1 MTIQPPKILTEVPDD
16 DYSFLRDLAR
26 KNDTSVSLL
35 ASEILSEAVQRARR
49 KTVSKRPQQSLDEVL
64 DEVAKFNGTNP

>member
-1 MTIQPPKILTEVPDD
+1 MTIQPPQILTEVPDD

-35 ASEILSEAVQRARR
+35 ASEILSEAVQRARQ
-49 KTVSKRPQQSLDEVL
+49 KTIKKRPPQSLDEAL
-64 DEVAKFNGTNP
+64 DEVAKLNGANS